1 MTQEK
6 SIESLDHIFIV
17 GHGRTGSTLTR
28 QILNGSDCIGIGGES
43 HYLIDSTSLG
53 IQARPSMRKQLA
65 RIGDITTDEGARK
78 VVDYLFAIRER
89 RFIFWNFAAKNVDR
103 EDFLRRLLDLSPA
116 QRERGLFA
124 LAMEVHAAG
133 KPVRGEKTPAHIFFV
148 SELLEWFPN
157 AKIIHTFR
165 DPRAIYSSRKKK
177 AESEGRRPGKAGLRR
192 LGVAFQ
198 LISSLHVIANW
209 RRIER
214 CHRRYQ
220 EQFPGRYTLLKYEDL
235 VLQPED
241 TLEKLCRFLD
251 IPLTQSM
258 LLQTVVNSSFV
269 PDGAAGFEAGAITR
283 WRKHMDPLVQR
294 WFKFWLEPQLRDY
307 GYES

>member
-1 MTQEK
+1 MTQGK
-6 SIESLDHIFIV
+6 LMESLDHIFIV

-28 QILNGSDCIGIGGES
+28 QILNSSDCVGIGGES
-43 HYLIDSTSLG
+43 HYFIDSTSLG
-53 IQARPSMRKQLA
+53 LQARPSMRRQLA
-65 RIGDITTDEGARK
+65 RVGDLTTDEGARK
-78 VVDYLFAIRER
+78 VVDHFFTLRER
-89 RFIFWNFAAKNVDR
+89 RFIFWNFAAKKVDR
-103 EDFLRRLLDLSPA
+103 EDFLRRLLAIPPA

-124 LAMEVHAAG
+124 LAMDVHAAG

-148 SELLEWFPN
+148 PELLEWFPN

-198 LISSLHVIANW
+198 LVSSLHVIANW
-209 RRIER
+209 RRIES

-251 IPLTQSM
+251 VPLTQTM

-294 WFKFWLEPQLRDY
+294 WFKFWLGPQLRDY
-307 GYES
+307 GYEA

>member
-6 SIESLDHIFIV
+6 SVAGLDHIFIV

-28 QILNGSDCIGIGGES
+28 QILNSSDCVGIGGES

-53 IQARPSMRKQLA
+53 LQARPSMRKQLA
-65 RIGDITTDEGARK
+65 RVGDLTTDEGARK
-78 VVDYLFAIRER
+78 VVDHLFSIRER
-89 RFIFWNFAAKNVDR
+89 RFIFWNFAAKKVDR
-103 EDFLRRLLDLSPA
+103 EDFLRRLLDLPSA
-116 QRERGLFA
+116 QRERGLFT
-124 LAMEVHAAG
+124 LAMDVHAAG

-148 SELLEWFPN
+148 PELLEWFPN

-165 DPRAIYSSRKKK
+165 DPRAIFSSRKKK
-177 AESEGRRPGKAGLRR
+177 AESAGRRPGKAGLRR
-192 LGVAFQ
+192 LGVTFQ
-198 LISSLHVIANW
+198 LVSSLHVIANW
-209 RRIER
+209 RRIEN

-235 VLQPED
+235 VLQPEA
-241 TLEKLCRFLD
+241 TLENLCRFLD

-269 PDGAAGFEAGAITR
+269 PDGAAGFETGAITR

-294 WFKFWLEPQLRDY
+294 WFKFWLGPQLRNY
-307 GYES
+307 GYEA

>member
-6 SIESLDHIFIV
+6 SMGSLDHIFIV

-28 QILNGSDCIGIGGES
+28 QILNSSDCVGIGGES

-53 IQARPSMRKQLA
+53 LQARPSMRKQLA
-65 RIGDITTDEGARK
+65 RVGDLTTDEGARK
-78 VVDYLFAIRER
+78 VVDHLFTLRER
-89 RFIFWNFAAKNVDR
+89 RFIFWNFAAKNVER
-103 EDFLRRLLDLSPA
+103 EDFLRRLLAIPPA

-124 LAMEVHAAG
+124 LAMDVHAAG

-148 SELLEWFPN
+148 PELLEWFPN

-198 LISSLHVIANW
+198 LVSSLHVIANW
-209 RRIER
+209 RRIES

-220 EQFPGRYTLLKYEDL
+220 EQFRAHYTLLKYEDL

-251 IPLTQSM
+251 VPLTQTM

-294 WFKFWLEPQLRDY
+294 WFKFWLGPQLRDY
-307 GYES
+307 GYEA